1 LRQFVLLADHCAQNV
16 SRFLGHNLLRR
27 DEAKRAVDHVQGT
40 AVNGVGLEVAEV
52 DRVLGTHH
60 LTSAHSVENVQLIG
74 REVCLKLCMTL
85 RTARVLELFYPGH
98 DGVAFGGIDRRES
111 LQAEVDRVGDFF
123 LGKFAVNI
131 SSTLDDCMV
140 LAKSEAGAGLLSQ
153 METYWAGSEQR
164 RARSLPHP
172 SR

>member
-1 LRQFVLLADHCAQNV
+1 MCQFVLLANHCAKNV

-27 DEAKRAVDHVQGT
+27 DESKTAVDHVQGT
-40 AVNGVGLEVAEV
+40 AVDG
-52 DRVLGTHH
+52 
-60 LTSAHSVENVQLIG
+60 VENVQLIG

-123 LGKFAVNI
+123 LGKFTVNI
-131 SSTLDDCMV
+131 GSTLDDCMV

-153 METYWAGSEQR
+153 TETYWAGSGQR